1 MAGVEFNDNRD
12 DVMIYEKPSRGL
24 NALVQKMGLA
34 KSERGANVVLIILTI
49 IFFLAA
55 IGVYIYFFV
64 PSIIFHAPQP
74 GTSQVRR
81 RAVQQTTP

>member
-24 NALVQKMGLA
+24 NALVQKIGLA
-34 KSERGANVVLIILTI
+34 KSERGANVVLIVLTI

-55 IGVYIYFFV
+55 IAIYIYFFV
-64 PSIIFHAPQP
+64 PSVFHAPQQGNP
-74 GTSQVRR
+74 PVRHR
-81 RAVQQTTP
+81 VVQQTTS